1 MQPLIGIT
9 GTRFSSMH
17 ELPGPKLLGI
27 SLSDDYAQGVEQAG
41 GIPMVIP
48 MLENAESIAKLAQRL
63 DGLVLAG
70 GEDVDP
76 LLYGEQPRTGLGVI
90 NPERD
95 RLEQAL
101 IGEMLAMKK
110 PILGICR
117 GLQILNAVLDGTLY
131 QDLEKQWNGS
141 ILHAQRARRSHLSH
155 QIRIQPGTKL
165 HRILHSQEEL
175 QCNSFHHQAVKDLA
189 PGLIACAWDEEGLI
203 EAAEHPDY
211 AFVVG
216 VQWHPEN
223 LWRTMPVYLELFKGL
238 VEASAPAD
246 R

>member
-1 MQPLIGIT
+1 
-9 GTRFSSMH
+9 MH

-27 SLSDDYAQGVEQAG
+27 SLSDDYAHGVEEAG

-48 MLENAESIAKLAQRL
+48 MLENEESILKLAHRL
-63 DGLVLAG
+63 DGLLLAG

-76 LLYGEQPRTGLGVI
+76 LVYGEQPRPGLGVI

-95 RLEQAL
+95 RLEKAL
-101 IGEMLAMKK
+101 ITEMLALGK

-117 GLQILNAVLDGTLY
+117 GLQILNATLGGTLY
-131 QDLEKQWNGS
+131 QDLDQQWDGN

-155 QIRIQPGTKL
+155 QVRIQPGTKL
-165 HRILHSQEEL
+165 HRLFYDQERL
-175 QCNSFHHQAVKDLA
+175 RCNSFHHQAVKDLA
-189 PGLIACAWDEEGLI
+189 PGFIPTAWDDDGLI
-203 EAAEHPDY
+203 EAAEHLDY
-211 AFVVG
+211 AFVMG

-223 LWRTMPVYLELFKGL
+223 LWRTVPLYLELFKGL
-238 VEASAPAD
+238 VQASAPVG